1 MAKDKDEMRVVLTG
15 PGDLENW
22 KFSLQVKAKNR
33 DCWNIISGTIL
44 PPSPGDNSN
53 RAKAYWKRNSYAANL
68 IVQSVSQSLFSHI
81 REFPNDPHAIEL
93 KARKDPPSEAQS
105 NSTLL
110 KALPDTQDWKDFC
123 RTTRRD
129 IQADDLDF
137 VIREVLRE
145 YRQQSRGDKK
155 NDRDGDDDGGNEA
168 MATMGQGKPR
178 GFVAG
183 APDHTAIFE
192 RPHLKCNL
200 CGGVGHYR
208 SQCPSELWTPGTKS
222 ANVADEVHMA
232 GLAIS
237 GEDYSGPGVAL

>member
-1 MAKDKDEMRVVLTG
+1 MYQHLLSVNTGGFKEISDYWDQFNELKMRKGETAMDFIGWFRHVA
-15 PGDLENW
+15 
-22 KFSLQVKAKNR
+22 S
-33 DCWNIISGTIL
+33 
-44 PPSPGDNSN
+44 
-53 RAKAYWKRNSYAANL
+53 
-68 IVQSVSQSLFSHI
+68 
-81 REFPNDPHAIEL
+81 EL
-93 KARKDPPSEAQS
+93 KACKDPPSEAQLI
-105 NSTLL
+105 STLL
-110 KALPDTQDWKDFC
+110 KALPNTQDWKDFC
-123 RTTRRD
+123 RTTQRD

-137 VIREVLRE
+137 IIREVLQE

-183 APDHTAIFE
+183 APDHTAIFK

-208 SQCPSELWTPGTKS
+208 SQCPSKLWTPGMKS

-237 GEDYSGPGVAL
+237 GKDYSGPGVKDLHESRSGQTRDL

>member
-1 MAKDKDEMRVVLTG
+1 M
-15 PGDLENW
+15 
-22 KFSLQVKAKNR
+22 
-33 DCWNIISGTIL
+33 
-44 PPSPGDNSN
+44 
-53 RAKAYWKRNSYAANL
+53 SYNNKSAANGL
-68 IVQSVSQSLFSHI
+68 LHGDGRFDPHERIHPKKHQAYSSANVSIASQSTTHLARWLWCRFRHVAS
-81 REFPNDPHAIEL
+81 EL

-105 NSTLL
+105 ISTLL

-123 RTTRRD
+123 RTTRCD

-183 APDHTAIFE
+183 APDHTPIFK

-222 ANVADEVHMA
+222 ANVSDEVHMA